1 MRGFAGMSNLD
12 LWYSRI
18 DVDEIAA
25 LVAAEASAKQLK
37 RFERNLAKARSKDS
51 LRALAK
57 LTRERRRR
65 AAGSRA
71 TRR

>member
-1 MRGFAGMSNLD
+1 MRNLD

-25 LVAAEASAKQLK
+25 LAAQQASGKQLK
-37 RFERNLAKARSKDS
+37 RFERNVAKARSKDS
-51 LRALAK
+51 MKRV
-57 LTRERRRR
+57 REAHGDRRRR